1 MMFIDRD
8 NLIQEMMLRKHV
20 RGIIKESSFEL
31 VKTHYPESYQQY
43 LNEQELRKAIRSR
56 IPAIL
61 KEELS
66 QQEMQDFAIG
76 KVTDTLKS
84 IIPQYTEGIAGL
96 SGDLQPGFKKYMLMA
111 FDNLV
116 DAVKVGKGMSDEA
129 LAPIEEKVEVD
140 LGTDEQFTDEQFI
153 EVPDEE
159 EFDPEKAAKEAEKA
173 GDEAL
178 QRAVQALSKEEA
190 LGAEEAAD
198 LWPQLSTVIKN
209 TLEKLSKHPE
219 IMETY
224 VNWLRK
230 NLALHADVAME
241 KTAAT
246 NTPEDVTTA

>member
-1 MMFIDRD
+1 MFIDRD

-31 VKTHYPESYQQY
+31 VKTHYPESYQRY
-43 LNEQELRKAIRSR
+43 LDEQELRKAIRSR
-56 IPAIL
+56 LPAIL

-66 QQEMQDFAIG
+66 QQEMLDFAIG

-84 IIPQYTEGIAGL
+84 IIPQYTEGIADL

-129 LAPIEEKVEVD
+129 PAPLEEEVEVD
-140 LGTDEQFTDEQFI
+140 LGTDEQFI
-153 EVPDEE
+153 EVPDEEE

-209 TLEKLSKHPE
+209 SLEKLSKHPE
-219 IMETY
+219 IMDTY

-246 NTPEDVTTA
+246 NIPEDVTTT